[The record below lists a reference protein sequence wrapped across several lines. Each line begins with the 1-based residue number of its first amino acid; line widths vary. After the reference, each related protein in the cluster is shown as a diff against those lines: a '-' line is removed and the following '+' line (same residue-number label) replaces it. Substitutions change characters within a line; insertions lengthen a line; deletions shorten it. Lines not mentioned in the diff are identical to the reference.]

1 MNILILTGKFGM
13 GHFSAAETLG
23 LEIQKLF
30 SNASV
35 TVVDL
40 VEYSIPVSDVY
51 YRSFRFFVTRCQ
63 KAYNAY
69 YKGTDRMA
77 ALRGENKFPLI
88 HHFLKKLESL
98 LQREQPDMIVCTLPI
113 CAQVVSEYKRRFDAP
128 IPLITCITDVSTH
141 GEWINP
147 GTDVYLVPCESVKE
161 GIIAKGACPGS
172 ILVGGIPVK
181 EQFKTLHHRRAREG
195 KNLLIM
201 GGGWGLLPKDP
212 AFYETLDTLS
222 GVSNTIIAG
231 NNRSANE
238 RLHGRYANIEVVGFT
253 DEVYRYMEEA
263 DLIVTKPG
271 GITLFESIFAELP
284 LATIAPTL
292 MQEIHNAE
300 FIEANKIGRVLSS
313 EPEATIR
320 ELSAMLNDDIALA
333 DIRANMRRLKATLE
347 PNVVIKALGQ
357 ILDRQAEAAREE
369 LATLHEGGVLA

>member
-13 GHFSAAETLG
+13 GHYSAAKTLG

-30 SNASV
+30 SSANV
-35 TVVDL
+35 TIVDL
-40 VEYSIPVSDVY
+40 VEYSVPMSDVY

-69 YKGTDRMA
+69 YKGTNRMA
-77 ALRGENKFPLI
+77 ALSGENKIPLP

-113 CAQVVSEYKRRFDAP
+113 CAQVVSEYKRRFDAN

-147 GTDVYLVPCESVKE
+147 GTDVYLVPSESVKK
-161 GIIAKGACPGS
+161 GIIAKGACS
-172 ILVGGIPVK
+172 DLILVGGIPVK
-181 EQFKTLHHRRAREG
+181 EQFKTLRHRSAHNG

-201 GGGWGLLPKDP
+201 GGGWGLLPKEP
-212 AFYETLDTLS
+212 TFYETLNTFS
-222 GVSNTIIAG
+222 GVRTTIITG
-231 NNRSANE
+231 NNRSAYE
-238 RLHGRYANIEVVGFT
+238 RLHGRYANIEVIGFT
-253 DEVYRYMEEA
+253 DEVYRYMEKA

-300 FIEANKIGRVLSS
+300 FIEANALGRVISS
-313 EPEATIR
+313 EPKETVQ
-320 ELSAMLNDDIALA
+320 ELLAMLDDDIALA
-333 DIRANMRRLKATLE
+333 EIRANMRRLKATLE
-347 PNVVIKALGQ
+347 PNVTIKALRH
-357 ILDRQAEAAREE
+357 ILGREAVAEREN
-369 LATLHEGGVLA
+369 LLTLHEGGVLA

>member
-13 GHFSAAETLG
+13 GHYSAAKTLG

-30 SNASV
+30 SNANV

-40 VEYSIPVSDVY
+40 VEYSLPMSDVY

-69 YKGTDRMA
+69 YKGTNKMA
-77 ALRGENKFPLI
+77 ALSGENKIPLTN
-88 HHFLKKLESL
+88 HFLKKLESL

-113 CAQVVSEYKRRFDAP
+113 CAQVVSEYKRRFDAS

-147 GTDVYLVPCESVKE
+147 GTDVYLVPSGSVKE
-161 GIIAKGACPGS
+161 GIIAKGACSDS

-181 EQFKTLHHRRAREG
+181 EQFKTLHHRCPHDG

-201 GGGWGLLPKDP
+201 GGGWGLLPKGT
-212 AFYETLDTLS
+212 AFYETLNTLS
-222 GVSNTIIAG
+222 GVRTTIITG
-231 NNRSANE
+231 NNRGAYD
-238 RLHGRYANIEVVGFT
+238 RLHGRYANIEVIGFT

-300 FIEANKIGRVLSS
+300 FIEANKIGRVLSK
-313 EPEATIR
+313 EPKETIQ
-320 ELSAMLNDDIALA
+320 EIFAMLDDDIALA

-347 PNVVIKALGQ
+347 PNVIIKALSQ
-357 ILDRQAEAAREE
+357 IMVKEAEAEREN
-369 LATLHEGGVLA
+369 LVTLHERGVLA